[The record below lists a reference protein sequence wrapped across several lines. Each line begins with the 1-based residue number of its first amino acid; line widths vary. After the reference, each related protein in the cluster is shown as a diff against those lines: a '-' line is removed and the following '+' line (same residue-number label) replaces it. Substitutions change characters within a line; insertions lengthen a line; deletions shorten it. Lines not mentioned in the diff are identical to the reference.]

1 MATDNEKLVVETV
14 LSIISEQGKVYEE
27 SKFKRLDQVILEFKN
42 YERSETVAA
51 IIIIRKGLKSL
62 FELTSKLMKMDADKQ
77 IESQEYAKLIE
88 VLDQLILTNMQLRAF
103 NNEMNHNSSAINTLC
118 EEQCWLAN
126 IAILAAMEFD
136 ETEAAQL

>member
-136 ETEAAQL
+136 ETEAA